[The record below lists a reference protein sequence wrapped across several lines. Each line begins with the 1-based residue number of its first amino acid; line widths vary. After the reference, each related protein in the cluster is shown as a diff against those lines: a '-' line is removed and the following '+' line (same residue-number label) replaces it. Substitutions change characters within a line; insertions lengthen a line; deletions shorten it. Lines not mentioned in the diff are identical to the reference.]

1 MHYYTI
7 YKPFQVL
14 SQFTADAGKAC
25 LADYFSV
32 PKDVYPV
39 GRLDYDSE
47 GLLILT
53 NDKSLNQRLLHP
65 QFKHQ
70 RTYWAQ
76 VEGTPSAEALLALQQ
91 GVWISVDG
99 KKYKTLPAAA
109 ALLSPIPEIPE
120 RNPPIRFRKSVP
132 DCWIELQLH
141 EGKNRQVRKMTAAV
155 GYPTLRLIRVAIER
169 LTLEK
174 LAPGEIKPWKQNEIY
189 QLLFRK

>member
-14 SQFTADAGKAC
+14 SQFTSDAGKAC

-99 KKYKTLPAAA
+99 KKYKTLAAAA